1 MHAPRSMRSRTVP
14 REYLVATFA
23 EPDALIAAVTRLRAH
38 GLKIYDVYAPCPVH
52 GLDEA
57 MGLRRS
63 RLPYVTLVA
72 GALGLVTAILFQFYA
87 AVFDWSLNVGGKPDN
102 STLAFVPITFEITVL
117 SAGLATAVAFL
128 LRSGLFPGA
137 PARLAGPRVTDDE
150 FAIAL
155 RWRSSVFDTGEARRL
170 LHESGAIDIRQ
181 MEMDL

>member
-1 MHAPRSMRSRTVP
+1 MQVPHSMRSLAVP

-23 EPDALIAAVTRLRAH
+23 EPDALLAAVTRLRAH

-72 GALGLVTAILFQFYA
+72 GVVGLVTAILFQFYA

-102 STLAFVPITFEITVL
+102 STLAFVPIAFEMTVL
-117 SAGLATAVAFL
+117 AAGLATARAFL
-128 LRSGLFPGA
+128 LRAGLFPGSA
-137 PARLAGPRVTDDE
+137 PQLARPPVTDDT
-150 FAIAL
+150 FAVAL
-155 RWRSSVFDTGEARRL
+155 RLRPHAVDTREARPL
-170 LHESGAIDIRQ
+170 
-181 MEMDL
+181 

>member
-1 MHAPRSMRSRTVP
+1 MP

-23 EPDALIAAVTRLRAH
+23 DPDALVAAVRRLRAH
-38 GLKIYDVYAPCPVH
+38 GLKIYDVYGPCPVH

-63 RLPYVTLVA
+63 RLPWVTLVA
-72 GALGLVTAILFQFYA
+72 GVLGLLTAILFQFYA

-117 SAGLATAVAFL
+117 AAGVITAKAFF

-137 PARLAGPRVTDDE
+137 RAKLAGPRVTDDE

-170 LHESGAIDIRQ
+170 LHDSGAIDIRQ
-181 MEMDL
+181 TVMDL